1 MLGSPHKL
9 INARCFKPKRQT
21 CTQKKIQCLYR
32 IVDLQS
38 KVSMHDISAFLCTG
52 FHDTVHHTSVY
63 NIHWNSSRKSIV
75 QVFSEEPEFG
85 CAEIVIPTPGLG
97 EYEMNVLRD
106 VLMIAIHKVQ
116 VPPLVEGGCE

>member
-1 MLGSPHKL
+1 M
-9 INARCFKPKRQT
+9 IFQRFCAQVFM
-21 CTQKKIQCLYR
+21 TQFITHPFTTY
-32 IVDLQS
+32 
-38 KVSMHDISAFLCTG
+38 TG
-52 FHDTVHHTSVY
+52 
-63 NIHWNSSRKSIV
+63 IALEKSIV

-97 EYEMNVLRD
+97 EYELNVPRD